1 MQTIRLRF
9 ADQDAAL
16 DALKTAGWLATDP
29 ETGAETVPP
38 LVHEGGVRCDIDMIG
53 LLYENTRVDGGVEP
67 LMAPLAGWHLNL
79 LWWGDG
85 IAPAIGGETVEPEAA
100 LREWLV

>member
-1 MQTIRLRF
+1 MRTIRLRF
-9 ADQDAAL
+9 ADEAAAR
-16 DALKTAGWLATDP
+16 DTLKAAGWLATDP

-38 LVHEGGVRCDIDMIG
+38 LVWVSGARCDIDMIG
-53 LLYENTRVDGGVEP
+53 VLHEAADADAQPVALP
-67 LMAPLAGWHLNL
+67 GWHINL

-85 IAPAIGGETVEPEAA
+85 TAPAIGGETVEPEAA

>member
-9 ADQDAAL
+9 AAQAATL
-16 DALKTAGWLATDP
+16 DALKAAGWLATDP

-38 LVHEGGVRCDIDMIG
+38 LVHVDGVRCDIDMIG
-53 LLYENTRVDGGVEP
+53 ALWATTGTEDEP
-67 LMAPLAGWHLNL
+67 VMTPLPGWHLNL

-85 IAPAIGGETVEPEAA
+85 AAPVIGGEVVEPAKP